1 MARVTVE
8 DCIKIVPNRFDLVLF
23 AAQRSREIAG
33 GSAIKV
39 SRDNDKNPVIA
50 LREIAEG
57 KVSLESLCQGIIK
70 GLQKVSE
77 PEEAEEEILRVMAEE
92 QNWVL
97 NTESQT
103 TMAEEMKE
111 DQLHFEDE
119 GDISEGPAFTVAE

>member
-23 AAQRSREIAG
+23 AAQRAREIAG

-39 SRDNDKNPVIA
+39 SRDNDKNPVVA

-57 KVSLESLCQGIIK
+57 KVSLDALCQGIIK

-92 QNWVL
+92 QNWIVDP
-97 NTESQT
+97 ESQS
-103 TMAEEMKE
+103 MAEEMSE
-111 DQLHFEDE
+111 DKLHFEDE
-119 GDISEGPAFTVAE
+119 AELSGEPAFTVSE